1 MSTKQQIGSYTAKGG
16 FANEHDILRKFEN
29 WKTDKEAAAWLRLM
43 GYSTDLIDDIDVIH
57 IPSRLSRKSL
67 LELGANDEN
76 IAVTKTHKKADIQ
89 LRIQLRHDNV
99 VYVENLSLKRSK
111 KHAGFNHVG
120 KRSVETYARFWN
132 MPDDIIYW
140 LKCFTGA
147 IKPEDIEGVDLENLK
162 DKKHRR
168 IYFTEMP
175 ETMRAKIIRF
185 FEDNK
190 QQVISDLLRGRGV
203 LSADWLLVTEV
214 DGATGKHRWVLSDI
228 HHAIN
233 YFSERS
239 VRVSPRGSLHVGRV
253 FMQRKG
259 GTPDPTSLQF
269 KIHPLALFNAR

>member
-16 FANEHDILRKFEN
+16 FANEHDIQQKFEN
-29 WKTDKEAAAWLRLM
+29 WQTDKQARAWLRLM
-43 GYSTDLIDDIDVIH
+43 GYPPELIADVEVEH
-57 IPSRLSRKSL
+57 IPSRLKHEKL
-67 LELGANDEN
+67 LDFGATESTIKVSN
-76 IAVTKTHKKADIQ
+76 AHKKADLQIRVQ
-89 LRIQLRHDNV
+89 LKADNV
-99 VYVENLSLKRSK
+99 VHVENLSLKRSK
-111 KHAGFNHVG
+111 RRSGFNHVG
-120 KRSVETYARFWN
+120 KRSVETYAKFWN
-132 MPDDIIYW
+132 MPDDIVDW

-147 IKPEDIEGVDLENLK
+147 IKPEDIEGIDLENLK

-214 DGATGKHRWVLSDI
+214 DESTGKHRWVLSDI

-233 YFSERS
+233 YFAGRA
-239 VRVSPRGSLHVGRV
+239 VRLSPRGSLFVGRV

-259 GTPDPTSLQF
+259 GTPDPTKLQF
-269 KIHPLALFNAR
+269 KIHPLALFNAQ